1 MNQQVNTRE
10 LILGILLEVNKEGQ
24 YSHLVI
30 RSTLEKYQYLEK
42 QERAFI
48 TRVCEGT
55 LEYKLRLDYILNQFS
70 TVPAEKMK
78 PVIRE
83 LLRSSVYQI
92 LYMDSVPDSAVC
104 NEAVK
109 LARKK
114 GFYNLTGFVNG
125 VLRKIA
131 REYGS
136 IRFPGKEEPEEYLSV
151 IYSMP
156 KWLVQRFLEQYGFE
170 KTEKMLEAFLKE
182 KPTTIRIREY
192 LVEKEAVL
200 ESLKSQKVTVEKAPY
215 VENAYYVKDYD
226 YLPALDAF
234 RVGSIQVQDVSSML
248 VGDIAAPKEG
258 DYVIDLC
265 AAPGGKTLCIADKL
279 KGTGRVD
286 ARDISR
292 TKTDYIRENAIRQ
305 NFLNVVVTE
314 KDATQLD
321 SDSLEKADIVLA
333 DVPCSGLGVMGR
345 KTDIKYKLNP
355 AKIQEL
361 AGLQREILEQAS
373 TYVKPGGTLIYS
385 TCTIGKE
392 ENQDNVEW
400 FLEHYPYEL
409 ESLDPYLCEE
419 LRSETTKKGYLQLLP
434 GVHQC
439 DGFFIAR
446 LKRKTEW
453 NE

>member
-136 IRFPGKEEPEEYLSV
+136 IRFPGKEKPEEYLSV

-453 NE
+453 NK

>member
-1 MNQQVNTRE
+1 MSQQVNTRE

-125 VLRKIA
+125 VLRKVA

-136 IRFPGKEEPEEYLSV
+136 IRFPGKEEPEDYLSV

-170 KTEKMLEAFLKE
+170 KTEKMLESFLKE

-215 VENAYYVKDYD
+215 VENAYYLKDYD

-248 VGDIAAPKEG
+248 VGEIADPKEG

-321 SDSLEKADIVLA
+321 SESLEKADIVLA

-355 AKIQEL
+355 AKMQEL
-361 AGLQREILEQAS
+361 VGLQREILEQAS

-409 ESLDPYLCEE
+409 ESLDPYLCEK
-419 LRSETTKKGYLQLLP
+419 LKSETTRKGYLQLLP

-453 NE
+453 N

>member
-1 MNQQVNTRE
+1 MSQQVNTRE

-70 TVPAEKMK
+70 TVAAEKMK

-200 ESLKSQKVTVEKAPY
+200 ESLRSQKVTVEKAPY
-215 VENAYYVKDYD
+215 VENAYYLKDYD

>member
-1 MNQQVNTRE
+1 MNHQVNTRE

-55 LEYKLRLDYILNQFS
+55 LEYKIRLDYILNQFS

-92 LYMDSVPDSAVC
+92 LYMDGVPDSAVC

-136 IRFPGKEEPEEYLSV
+136 IRFPGKDQPEEYLSV

-170 KTEKMLEAFLKE
+170 KTEKMLESFLKE

-192 LVEKEAVL
+192 LVDKKAVL
-200 ESLKSQKVTVEKAPY
+200 ESLERQQVTVEKAPY
-215 VENAYYVKDYD
+215 IENAYYLKNYD
-226 YLPALDAF
+226 YLPALEAF
-234 RVGSIQVQDVSSML
+234 RMGTVQVQDVSSML
-248 VGDIAAPKEG
+248 VGDIADPKEG

-292 TKTDYIRENAIRQ
+292 SKTDLIRENAIRQ
-305 NFLNVVVTE
+305 SFLNVVVSE
-314 KDATQLD
+314 KDASQLD
-321 SDSLEKADIVLA
+321 SDSLEKADILIA

-345 KTDIKYKLNP
+345 KTDIKYKMNP

-361 AGLQREILEQAS
+361 AGLQRQILEQAS

-385 TCTIGKE
+385 TCTITNE
-392 ENQDNVEW
+392 ENLDNVKW
-400 FLEHYPYEL
+400 FTEHFPYEL
-409 ESLDPYLCEE
+409 ESLDPYLCKE
-419 LRSETTKKGYLQLLP
+419 LQSETTAKGYLQLLP

-446 LKRKTEW
+446 MKRKTEW
-453 NE
+453 NA

>member
-55 LEYKLRLDYILNQFS
+55 LEYKLRLDYILNRFS

-136 IRFPGKEEPEEYLSV
+136 IHFPGKEEPEEYLSV

-434 GVHQC
+434 GVHKC

-453 NE
+453 NK

>member
-305 NFLNVVVTE
+305 NFLNVVVRE

-434 GVHQC
+434 GVHKC

-453 NE
+453 NK

>member
-1 MNQQVNTRE
+1 MVNKVNLRE
-10 LILGILLEVNKEGQ
+10 LVLGILLEINKEGQ
-24 YSHLVI
+24 HSHLVI

-42 QERAFI
+42 QERAFL

-55 LEYKLRLDYILNQFS
+55 LEYKLRLDYILDQYS
-70 TVPAEKMK
+70 SVPVEKMK

-83 LLRSSVYQI
+83 ILRSSVYQL
-92 LYMDSVPDSAVC
+92 LYMDHVPDSAVC
-104 NEAVK
+104 DEAVK

-125 VLRKIA
+125 VLRKVA

-136 IRFPGKEEPEEYLSV
+136 IRFPEKDQPVEYLSV
-151 IYSMP
+151 LYSMP
-156 KWLVQRFLEQYGFE
+156 KWLVEKFLGEYGFE

-182 KPTTIRIREY
+182 KPTTIRIRQY
-192 LVEKEAVL
+192 LVDKDAVL
-200 ESLKSQKVTVEKAPY
+200 DSLKRQKVTVERAPY
-215 VENAYYVKDYD
+215 VENAYYIKNYD
-226 YLPALDAF
+226 YLPALEAF
-234 RVGSIQVQDVSSML
+234 RMGNIQIQDVSSML
-248 VGDIAAPKEG
+248 VGEVASPKEG

-279 KGTGRVD
+279 KGTGRID

-292 TKTDYIRENAIRQ
+292 TKTDLIRENAIRQ

-321 SDSLEKADIVLA
+321 SESFEKADILLA
-333 DVPCSGLGVMGR
+333 DVPCSGLGVIGK
-345 KTDIKYKLNP
+345 KTDIKYNITQNGI
-355 AKIQEL
+355 AEL
-361 AGLQREILEQAS
+361 VSLQRKILEQAS

-385 TCTIGKE
+385 TCTINKE
-392 ENQDNVEW
+392 ENIENVRW
-400 FLEHYPYEL
+400 FVENYPYEL
-409 ESLDPYLCEE
+409 ESIDDYLCEE
-419 LRSETTKKGYLQLLP
+419 LRSDTTKEGYLQLLP
-434 GVHQC
+434 GVHDC

-453 NE
+453 NR

>member
-55 LEYKLRLDYILNQFS
+55 LEYKLRLDYILNRFS

-226 YLPALDAF
+226 YLPALHAF

-434 GVHQC
+434 GVHKC

-453 NE
+453 NK

>member
-1 MNQQVNTRE
+1 MSQQVNTRE
-10 LILGILLEVNKEGQ
+10 VILGILLEVNKEGQ

-70 TVPAEKMK
+70 TVAAEKMK

-200 ESLKSQKVTVEKAPY
+200 ESLRSQKVTVEKAPY
-215 VENAYYVKDYD
+215 VENAYYLKDYD

>member
-1 MNQQVNTRE
+1 MNHQVNTRE

-55 LEYKLRLDYILNQFS
+55 LEYKIRLDYILNQFS

-136 IRFPGKEEPEEYLSV
+136 IRFPGKDQPEEYLSV

-170 KTEKMLEAFLKE
+170 KTEKMLESFLKE

-192 LVEKEAVL
+192 LVDKKAVL
-200 ESLKSQKVTVEKAPY
+200 ESLERQQVTVEKAPY
-215 VENAYYVKDYD
+215 IENAYYLKNYD
-226 YLPALDAF
+226 YLPALEAF
-234 RVGSIQVQDVSSML
+234 RMGTVQVQDVSSML
-248 VGDIAAPKEG
+248 VGDIADPNEG

-292 TKTDYIRENAIRQ
+292 SKTDLIRENAIRQ
-305 NFLNVVVTE
+305 SFLNVVVTE
-314 KDATQLD
+314 KDASQLD
-321 SDSLEKADIVLA
+321 SDSLERADILIA

-345 KTDIKYKLNP
+345 KTDIKYKMNP

-361 AGLQREILEQAS
+361 AGLQRLILEQAS

-385 TCTIGKE
+385 TCTITNE
-392 ENQDNVEW
+392 ENLDNVKW
-400 FLEHYPYEL
+400 FTEHFPYEL
-409 ESLDPYLCEE
+409 ESLDPYLCKE
-419 LRSETTKKGYLQLLP
+419 LQSETTSKGYLQLLP

-446 LKRKTEW
+446 MKRKTEW
-453 NE
+453 NA

>member
-434 GVHQC
+434 GVHKC

-453 NE
+453 NK